1 MTDLTAVAD
10 ALSEHP
16 EELMSL
22 GVLLG
27 LAGGEP
33 AAVKHL
39 FEMAPAI
46 PDGTTRGEY
55 ATRLR
60 LIEMGVTS

>member
-10 ALSEHP
+10 VLSEHP

-27 LAGGEP
+27 MAVGEP
-33 AAVKHL
+33 SL
-39 FEMAPAI
+39 IQQAPEI
-46 PDGTTRGEY
+46 PEGASRGEY
-55 ATRLR
+55 AALLR
-60 LIEMGVTS
+60 LTQMGVTP